1 MNDIALLALL
11 FNRYFEYGAPP
22 KHIKHSYSDKYFP
35 LYYDTHNLISFLD
48 DTGVDIAHV
57 YGTPN

>member
-22 KHIKHSYSDKYFP
+22 KHIKHSYSDKY